1 MRQHGRRML
10 TLLAAVAVVVATAG
24 GASGGTSQAG
34 GGAKAGGTLRYGLE
48 AETDGLNP
56 TRNRWA
62 VAAYAMGQAVFDP
75 LFRVDKDG
83 KFHPYLLESATPNA
97 DFTAWDLKLRSG
109 ISFHDGTPLTSE
121 AIKANLEASLADSLI
136 SLAIGDFFD
145 LDNPVEIVD
154 ELTARIHMSGPNTHL
169 AQYLVAQP
177 GYIASPT
184 WLAAA
189 EANPDLNQEPVGTGP
204 FTFESR
210 TQDSSTSFVRNDD
223 YWGGK
228 VKLDGIEFVIQTDPA
243 RRADQLLA
251 GELDMM
257 HTSDPAA
264 IELLRGEADLQ
275 RFEQNTGEEAFI
287 QINSQGAPF
296 DDVRARKALAAATP
310 RKQFLEII
318 GRGIVEPAESMF
330 HPSLPFHN
338 PKVKQLADKPK
349 VAKKLAAEYCAEV
362 PANCEGDK
370 IKMSFKYTGPSAV
383 LELTADVLIGG
394 WEQAFVVEREQVLQ
408 DDYIL
413 AVALGNYQ
421 TVVWRQFGA
430 DDPDG
435 DFTWM
440 DCRNIGPPGSLSIA
454 WPRYCNEEIQNLL
467 LAQRESNDP
476 AFQAQTWQEATALLN
491 EAYVYIFLNHTP
503 WLIAAQEN
511 VRNAVITKQADGK
524 GKTVLGNGSHSL
536 WQISLAG

>member
-1 MRQHGRRML
+1 MRQQMRRL
-10 TLLAAVAVVVATAG
+10 LALLAAMAVAVTAVAG
-24 GASGGTSQAG
+24 GSGASSRAG
-34 GGAKAGGTLRYGLE
+34 GSGGGTLRYGLE

-56 TRNRWA
+56 TANRWA
-62 VAAYAMGQAVFDP
+62 VAAYLMGQAVFDP
-75 LFRVDKDG
+75 LFRVDKNG

-97 DFTAWDLKLRSG
+97 DFTDWDFKLRSG

-121 AIKANLEASLADSLI
+121 AIKVNLEASLADSLI

-154 ELTARIHMSGPNTHL
+154 DLTARIHMSGPNPHV
-169 AQYLVAQP
+169 AQYLVAQI

-204 FTFESR
+204 FKFESR
-210 TQDSSTSFVRNDD
+210 VQDSSTTFVRNDD
-223 YWGGK
+223 YWGGT
-228 VKLDGIEFVIQTDPA
+228 VKLEGIEFVIQTDPA

-264 IELLRGEADLQ
+264 IELLRGESDIK
-275 RFEQNTGEEAFI
+275 RYEQNTGEESFVM
-287 QINSQGAPF
+287 INSQGAPF

-310 RKQFLEII
+310 RKQFLEIL
-318 GRGIVEPAESMF
+318 GRGIVKPAESMF

-349 VAKKLAAEYCAEV
+349 EAKKLAAEYCAEV

-383 LELTADVLIGG
+383 LELTADVLVGG
-394 WEQAFVVEREQVLQ
+394 WEEAFVVEREQVLQ
-408 DDYIL
+408 DDYI
-413 AVALGNYQ
+413 ASVALGTYQ

-440 DCRNIGPPGSLSIA
+440 DCRNIGQPGSLSIA
-454 WPRYCNEEIQNLL
+454 WPRYCNDELQSLL
-467 LAQRESNDP
+467 LRQRESSDAN
-476 AFQAQTWQEATALLN
+476 FQVETWQQASVLIN

-503 WLIAAQEN
+503 WLIATQPN
-511 VRNAVITKQADGK
+511 VKNAVVTKQADGK
-524 GKTVLGNGSHSL
+524 GKTALGNGSHSL